1 MINKL
6 KLILLVTLILFFIDF
21 GKSNANSN
29 LYFLIANKVFAQDYE
44 QALSISDSLIIT
56 YPNNPMGYLFKAA
69 TIITR
74 AIDFEDDL
82 YLDNVKTLLL
92 QAEEKNKLINSKKDN
107 GYNRQAINGMIKA
120 INAYS
125 KYKNGNWLGALLE
138 GYKAALNFNEAL
150 LEDPNSPEAL
160 MAIGIYTFWKS
171 KNIDWI
177 PIVQDERDKGI
188 EILKKGLTKNSPF
201 SFWGNYSLVWILIK
215 HRKSTEAIRVCT
227 NQLKENPNS
236 RFFLWALARAYE
248 DIDLNKSIE
257 YYKKTLESVRKEKMN
272 GYNEITLLHILAQL
286 EVKKGNYIEAQS
298 LVNEI
303 EKVSKTLE
311 MQVKERLSSRF
322 DRIRALKKKVL
333 VELKNNK

>member
-6 KLILLVTLILFFIDF
+6 ILILLFTPILLF
-21 GKSNANSN
+21 SNNVQSRENHN

-44 QALSISDSLIIT
+44 QALSISDSLIVT

-82 YLDNVKTLLL
+82 YLDTVKTLLL

-138 GYKAALNFNEAL
+138 GYKAVLNFNEAL

-171 KNIDWI
+171 KNIDWL
-177 PIVQDERDKGI
+177 PLVEDEKDKGI
-188 EILKKGLTKNSPF
+188 ELLKNGLAKNSPF
-201 SFWGNYSLVWILIK
+201 SFWGNYSLVWMLIK
-215 HRKSTEAIRVCT
+215 HRKNTEAIKICNRL
-227 NQLKENPNS
+227 LKENPES
-236 RFFLWALARAYE
+236 RLFLWAIARAYE

-257 YYKKTLESVRKEKMN
+257 YYKKTLRSIRMEKMN
-272 GYNEITLLHILAQL
+272 GYNEITLLHIIAQL
-286 EVKKGNYIEAQS
+286 EVKRKNYIEAKS
-298 LVNEI
+298 FIDKI
-303 EKVSKTLE
+303 EKVSKTLDL
-311 MQVKERLSSRF
+311 QVKKRLSSRL
-322 DRIRALKKKVL
+322 DRIQALKKKVL
-333 VELKNNK
+333 AELKNN